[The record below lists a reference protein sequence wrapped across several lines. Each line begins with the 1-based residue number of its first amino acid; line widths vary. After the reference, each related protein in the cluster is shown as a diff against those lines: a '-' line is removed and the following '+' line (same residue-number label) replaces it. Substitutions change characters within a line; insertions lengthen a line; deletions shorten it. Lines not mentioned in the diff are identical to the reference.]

1 MIARFR
7 PDLRLLDRVGDRAGA
22 TARGGGII
30 GYAAFGVAYAAGSMG
45 CTLPVFLSVVAT
57 GLTSR
62 GPTGALLQ
70 FLLYGLGMGAVLSGL
85 TLTTAVIGHAAG
97 RGVRRVGA
105 YLQSAGAA
113 VLLLAG
119 GFVVYYWLLLG
130 DILPR
135 TG

>member
-1 MIARFR
+1 
-7 PDLRLLDRVGDRAGA
+7 L
-22 TARGGGII
+22 
-30 GYAAFGVAYAAGSMG
+30 G
-45 CTLPVFLSVVAT
+45 CTLPVFLSVVAA
-57 GLTSR
+57 GVTSR

-97 RGVRRVGA
+97 RGVRRVVAYMHSVGA
-105 YLQSAGAA
+105 V

-130 DILPR
+130 DILPPN
-135 TG
+135 G